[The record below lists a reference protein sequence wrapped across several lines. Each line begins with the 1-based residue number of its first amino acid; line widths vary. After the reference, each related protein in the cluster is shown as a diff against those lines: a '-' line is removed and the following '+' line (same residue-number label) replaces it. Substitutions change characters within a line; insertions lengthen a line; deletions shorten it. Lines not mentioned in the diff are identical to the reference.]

1 MTAYVV
7 ARDER
12 DLKKFAQAIAQ
23 LAQGRSNAVGT
34 VTLAVGVTHTTVAA
48 LTCASGS
55 VILLSPVT
63 AHAASELAAGGCFVS
78 AVGEQTFT
86 IAHANSAQTDRTFGY
101 VCLG

>member
-7 ARDER
+7 ARDEK

-34 VTLAVGVTHTTVAA
+34 VTLAAGATQTTVAS

-63 AHAASELAAGGCFVS
+63 AHAAAELAAGGCFIS
-78 AVGEQTFT
+78 AVGEQAFT
-86 IAHANSAQTDRTFGY
+86 ITHANNAQTDRSFGY

>member
-7 ARDER
+7 ARDEK

-34 VTLAVGVTHTTVAA
+34 VTLAPGATHTTVSS

-63 AHAASELAAGGCFVS
+63 QHAAAELAAGGCFIS

-86 IAHANSAQTDRTFGY
+86 ITHANGVQTDRTFGY